1 MRYTSDS
8 TIPFHPLRAVMT
20 SPSRCPQCQ
29 AAFPE
34 SLERFGDNYACMN
47 CGQIQRIA
55 EPPEVLASPT
65 PPAPVPLADSDDDDD
80 DPVRPQLLPPLDQL
94 LTEGWQLFRGRMGL
108 CIAAF
113 VVSFVLNLA
122 SQYPAW
128 YADQQIK
135 TQQLA
140 TLPLVLW
147 SLGLALATIGQLAFA
162 TWLNIG
168 YTLILLKVVRRQT
181 AELGDLFRG
190 GAFFWRALSCL
201 LMLSLL
207 VGAALVLGLI
217 PFEVFKAAF
226 GWIALAALPSCLVPA
241 VVVLLVFWPYLLVL
255 VDRDS
260 PDLQALRQAAQITFG
275 NKRGL
280 FGLFCLCGLLWVFGL
295 LAAGVGIFV
304 AVPYTG
310 VVTTLAYDR
319 ISPPRRSRRSKD
331 VEP

>member
-8 TIPFHPLRAVMT
+8 TKSIHPLRAVMT

-29 AAFPE
+29 AGFPE
-34 SLERFGDNYACMN
+34 SLERFGDNFVCLT
-47 CGQIQRIA
+47 CGQIQRIEGPLSIVRSQA
-55 EPPEVLASPT
+55 LS
-65 PPAPVPLADSDDDDD
+65 APVPQPVSDEDEWIS
-80 DPVRPQLLPPLDQL
+80 PEPLPPLDLL
-94 LTEGWQLFRGRMGL
+94 LTEGWKLFRKRMGL
-108 CIAAF
+108 CISAF
-113 VVSFVLNLA
+113 ALSFLLNLV

-140 TLPLVLW
+140 AGQQVLW
-147 SLGLALATIGQLAFA
+147 SLGLALATLCQLAFS

-168 YTLILLKVVRRQT
+168 YTQILLKVVRGQS
-181 AELGDLFRG
+181 AQMGDLFRG

-201 LMLSLL
+201 LILCLL
-207 VGAALVLGLI
+207 IAGSLVLGLI
-217 PFEVFKAAF
+217 PFEVLKAAF
-226 GWIALAALPSCLVPA
+226 GGLAFAALPSCLIPA
-241 VVVLLVFWPYLLVL
+241 VVVSLVFWPYLMVL
-255 VDRDS
+255 IDRDS
-260 PDLQALRQAAQITFG
+260 PDLQALRQAAEITFG

-295 LAAGVGIFV
+295 MAAGVGIFV

-319 ISPPRRSRRSKD
+319 ISQLRHPRRSKD
-331 VEP
+331 VNP